1 MADRLDNGMTPSENA
16 RIAASVVTEDDL
28 VELEALH
35 ADMHVRIDKA
45 RENGLIYLMGQYV
58 RMAALIQPEIK
69 RIRDR
74 FHRETLASVRKEHKA
89 LKLEAKAAS
98 QNGATA

>member
-1 MADRLDNGMTPSENA
+1 MADRLNNGMTPSENA

-28 VELEALH
+28 AELEQLH
-35 ADMHVRIDKA
+35 ADMLARVDKA
-45 RENGLIYLMGQYV
+45 REGGLVYLMGQYV

-74 FHRETLASVRKEHKA
+74 FHRETLASVRKEHKM
-89 LKLEAKAAS
+89 LKLEKKEAAG
-98 QNGATA
+98 NGASA

>member
-1 MADRLDNGMTPSENA
+1 MARLSNGLTPGENA

-28 VELEALH
+28 AELEALH
-35 ADMHVRIDKA
+35 ADMLNRIDKA
-45 RENGLIYLMGQYV
+45 RENGLVYLMGQYV
-58 RMAALIQPEIK
+58 RMAALLQPEIK

-89 LKLEAKAAS
+89 LKLEVKAAAE
-98 QNGATA
+98 NGASA

>member
-1 MADRLDNGMTPSENA
+1 MARLNNGLTPSENA

-28 VELEALH
+28 AELEALH
-35 ADMHVRIDKA
+35 ADMLNRIDKA
-45 RENGLIYLMGQYV
+45 RENGLVYLMGQYV
-58 RMAALIQPEIK
+58 RMAALLQPEIK

-89 LKLEAKAAS
+89 LKLEVKAAAE
-98 QNGATA
+98 NGATP